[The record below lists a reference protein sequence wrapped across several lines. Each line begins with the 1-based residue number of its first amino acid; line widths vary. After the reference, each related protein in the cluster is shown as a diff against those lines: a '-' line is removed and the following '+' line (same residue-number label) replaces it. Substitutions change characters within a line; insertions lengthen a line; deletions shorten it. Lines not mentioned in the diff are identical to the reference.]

1 MYFCENN
8 GNLSES
14 KKMFSFPTLSQNEN
28 IFAWYDKTF
37 SHNEQFLSRWDSQ
50 RAKQFYYS
58 DKQKYTQNEQLFA
71 RFEYFFS
78 HNENQEFC
86 SVYFVLN
93 KKLVNWKTFESLN
106 IMKYWS
112 WRARKRETIM
122 IWKKLKFIRNA
133 KITWTA

>member
-50 RAKQFYYS
+50 RAQQFYYS

-71 RFEYFFS
+71 RFEYFFPIMRIRS
-78 HNENQEFC
+78 FV
-86 SVYFVLN
+86 VYTLFWI
-93 KKLVNWKTFESLN
+93 KNW
-106 IMKYWS
+106 
-112 WRARKRETIM
+112 
-122 IWKKLKFIRNA
+122 
-133 KITWTA
+133 